1 MIFKYNIINTKI
13 IYYLNFNYLK
23 NIIYNIQIKILIY
36 TNKYPPLNPQNSNTY
51 IVCKGPLL
59 LLTKQTEDR
68 RRQNVKHLMTKPA
81 KSPLRIT
88 IFLSTPLVSFKKI
101 LLSHQHTEHI
111 LNTKVFLFNAY

>member
-59 LLTKQTEDR
+59 LLTKQTEEQD
-68 RRQNVKHLMTKPA
+68 KM
-81 KSPLRIT
+81 
-88 IFLSTPLVSFKKI
+88 
-101 LLSHQHTEHI
+101 
-111 LNTKVFLFNAY
+111 